1 VLGLVLR
8 KGLLLTTIG
17 VALGLLGASAGT
29 RFLQGMLFGI
39 TALDPATFVAVA
51 LTFGLVATFASY
63 LPARR
68 ATKVDP
74 MVALRSE

>member
-1 VLGLVLR
+1 MSVA
-8 KGLLLTTIG
+8 LLLMSI
-17 VALGLLGASAGT
+17 
-29 RFLQGMLFGI
+29 MLM
-39 TALDPATFVAVA
+39 AT
-51 LTFGLVATFASY
+51 Y